1 MMMKKCY
8 SGAILTAGIIL
19 TIMSGCQESS
29 FENNHTIDKGKV
41 VEETMTPSVHVDPA
55 IDLSSKQTTSI
66 IIEFKTKPAKVAVIE
81 AEAKG
86 IPLTIEEA
94 KEQVEES
101 HQTFQKE
108 LHELLDKNQVPY
120 TVRHKYNTAFNG
132 VSMELPA
139 NEINRLAEFSSVIS
153 KISLNRKIKLDPPIL
168 PSKQL

>member
-1 MMMKKCY
+1 MMKKCY
-8 SGAILTAGIIL
+8 SGAILAVAVL

-120 TVRHKYNTAFNG
+120 TVRHKYTTALNG

-139 NEINRLAEFSSVIS
+139 NEIKRLAEFSSVIS

-168 PSKQL
+168 PSEHL

>member
-1 MMMKKCY
+1 MMKCY
-8 SGAILTAGIIL
+8 SGAILAVAVL
-19 TIMSGCQESS
+19 TIMSECQASS
-29 FENNHTIDKGKV
+29 FENNFTLDKGKV
-41 VEETMTPSVHVDPA
+41 MEETMTPSVHVDPA

-86 IPLTIEEA
+86 IALTIEEA

-108 LHELLDKNQVPY
+108 LHELLDNHQVPY
-120 TVRHKYNTAFNG
+120 TVRHKYTTAFNG

-139 NEINRLAEFSSVIS
+139 NEIKRLAEFSSVIS

-168 PSKQL
+168 PSEQL

>member
-1 MMMKKCY
+1 MEPFWQ
-8 SGAILTAGIIL
+8 LPIL

-94 KEQVEES
+94 
-101 HQTFQKE
+101 
-108 LHELLDKNQVPY
+108 
-120 TVRHKYNTAFNG
+120 NG
-132 VSMELPA
+132 AGRRKSSNVSKGTS
-139 NEINRLAEFSSVIS
+139 RVI
-153 KISLNRKIKLDPPIL
+153 R
-168 PSKQL
+168 

>member
-1 MMMKKCY
+1 MMMKKYY
-8 SGAILTAGIIL
+8 SEAILAAAIL
-19 TIMSGCQESS
+19 SILSGCQKSS

-41 VEETMTPSVHVDPA
+41 VEETMTTSVHVDPA

-86 IPLTIEEA
+86 IPLTLEEA

-108 LHELLDKNQVPY
+108 LHELLDNHQVPY
-120 TVRHKYNTAFNG
+120 TVRHKYTTALNG

-139 NEINRLAEFSSVIS
+139 NEIYRLAESSTVIS
-153 KISLNRKIKLDPPIL
+153 RISLNRKIKLDPPIS
-168 PSKQL
+168 PFDQF

>member
-1 MMMKKCY
+1 MKKC
-8 SGAILTAGIIL
+8 SGAILTAAIIL
-19 TIMSGCQESS
+19 TNMSGCQESI
-29 FENNHTIDKGKV
+29 FEKNHTIGKGKV

-101 HQTFQKE
+101 HKMFQKE

-120 TVRHKYNTAFNG
+120 TVRHKYKNAFNG
-132 VSMELPA
+132 VSMELPS
-139 NEINRLAEFSSVIS
+139 NEIKRLAEFSSVIS
-153 KISLNRKIKLDPPIL
+153 NISLNRKIKLDPPIL
-168 PSKQL
+168 PSEQL